1 MDPDCGAFSGFVTGC
16 VSETLIDFLKNA
28 PIGIVDIEMSRK
40 GVKDRPE
47 AFL

>member
-1 MDPDCGAFSGFVTGC
+1 MDPDCGTFSGFITGC
-16 VSETLIDFLKNA
+16 VSEALVDFLKNA

-40 GVKDRPE
+40 GVKYWPE